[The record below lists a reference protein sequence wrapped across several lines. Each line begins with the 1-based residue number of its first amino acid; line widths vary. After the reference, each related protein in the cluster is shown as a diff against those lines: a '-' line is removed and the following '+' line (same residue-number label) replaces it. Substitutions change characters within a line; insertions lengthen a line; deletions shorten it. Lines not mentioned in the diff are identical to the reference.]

1 MAVRVLNEKWPAAV
15 DQFLS
20 SEAKKKL
27 ANVLKNKG
35 LDIENT
41 ESEIIQINNN
51 RDPRLKSGVIIV
63 KFNDAGGRW
72 SKGPKVGVWLD
83 GQCIQDALLGTD
95 SNYRDILASKQ
106 SWKNLLNRSDIE
118 VYRMTIDP
126 ETAMALQAKR
136 TARGNAKRGTE
147 LRFRNYE
154 VPSSYNPDTKYTIQR
169 DEFGNTPRSRYG
181 NRIDKSGYVLP
192 SPDKYRNML
201 ADLQVKDSD
210 NILQRAADLYAK
222 LSSQL
227 MSRRG
232 ERQGFGGENYRS
244 LLRRIPDL
252 FYDLSDAKEEYE
264 KEKDRWGDKI
274 DPRNS
279 YARSRIQSILKELRE
294 VLKYADKYVNVE

>member
-1 MAVRVLNEKWPAAV
+1 MAVRIVNEGWPEVIDQILSKESKRKLAAV
-15 DQFLS
+15 LR
-20 SEAKKKL
+20 
-27 ANVLKNKG
+27 NKG
-35 LDIENT
+35 MDIENT
-41 ESEIIQINNN
+41 DYEAVQISNN
-51 RDPRLKSGVIIV
+51 RDPRLKNGVIIV

-118 VYRMTIDP
+118 VYRMVIDP
-126 ETAMALQAKR
+126 ETARAMQAKR
-136 TARGNAKRGTE
+136 AARGDAKRGTE

-154 VPSSYNPDTKYTIQR
+154 VPSTYNPDTKYTIQR
-169 DEFGNTPRSRYG
+169 DEFGDTFNSRYG

-192 SPDKYRNML
+192 RADKYRDKL
-201 ADLQVKDSD
+201 AELQIKDAE
-210 NILQRAADLYAK
+210 NILQRASDLYSK

-227 MSRRG
+227 MNRRG

-252 FYDLSDAKEEYE
+252 FYDLSDAMDEYD
-264 KEKDRWGDKI
+264 KEKARWGDKI
-274 DPRNS
+274 DSRNS
-279 YARSRIQSILKELRE
+279 YSRGRIMGILKDLRE
-294 VLKYADKYVNVE
+294 VLKYAEKYVDVE